1 MAEVIPIID
10 LPYDT
15 IAHRV
20 LVCGDPYRAE
30 AIANRLEDAEEVSR
44 TREYWTFN
52 GTYKGVPVTVSSHG
66 VGAAGAHVSFEGLI
80 IGGARVMIRVG
91 TCGSY
96 QKDIPQGGLIIATAA
111 CREDGVTQQ
120 LIPLSYPAV
129 ASYDVVQIMLEEAAR
144 TDAWY
149 TAGIISTGGIFYK
162 GLIPTNNRV
171 MADAGCLAFENEAAM
186 LFVTCSLK
194 GVKAGC
200 IAAADGPCFEFVGK
214 DDFDHYPE
222 GMAKAK
228 EDAITIA
235 LESIIR
241 VAL

>member
-15 IAHRV
+15 IAPRV

-149 TAGIISTGGIFYK
+149 KAGIISTGGIFYK